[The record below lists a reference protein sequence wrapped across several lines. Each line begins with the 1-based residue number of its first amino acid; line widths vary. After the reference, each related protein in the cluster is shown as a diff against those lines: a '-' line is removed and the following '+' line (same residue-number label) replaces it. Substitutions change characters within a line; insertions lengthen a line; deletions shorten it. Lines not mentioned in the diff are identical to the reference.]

1 MVMGGDVCRR
11 RAGSFFRELRL
22 LRVKSTTLRARS

>member
-11 RAGSFFRELRL
+11 RASGFFRELRL
-22 LRVKSTTLRARS
+22 LRARSTTLRARS